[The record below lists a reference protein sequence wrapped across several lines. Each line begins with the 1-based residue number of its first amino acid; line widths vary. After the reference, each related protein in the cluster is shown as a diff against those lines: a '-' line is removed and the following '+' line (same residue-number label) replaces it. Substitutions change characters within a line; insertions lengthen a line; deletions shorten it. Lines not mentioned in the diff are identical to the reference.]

1 MGIFNSINIASTGM
15 SAQRLIAD
23 VIADNIANA
32 STTRTAEGG
41 PYRRSRVIMRPK
53 TEGPYWRSPFLPDM
67 MDNGPGQGVR
77 VVEIQK
83 DLTTKNRLVYDPTH
97 PDAITSGPQE
107 GYVEMP
113 NVDIVTEMV
122 DMIAASRA
130 YEANASII
138 DGSKAMFQRALDI
151 GGR

>member
-1 MGIFNSINIASTGM
+1 MGIFNSINIAGTGL
-15 SAQRLIAD
+15 SAERLRSD

-41 PYRRSRVIMRPK
+41 PFRRSRVIMRPRA
-53 TEGPYWRSPFLPDM
+53 EGPYWRSPFLPEN
-67 MDNGPGQGVR
+67 MDNRGGAGVR
-77 VVEIQK
+77 VAEIQK
-83 DLTTKNRLVYDPTH
+83 DNAKPRLVYDPTH
-97 PDAITSGPQE
+97 PDAIKDGSQA

-130 YEANASII
+130 YEANASVIE
-138 DGSKAMFQRALDI
+138 GSKAMFQRALEI
-151 GGR
+151 GSR

>member
-1 MGIFNSINIASTGM
+1 M
-15 SAQRLIAD
+15 SAERLRSD

-32 STTRTAEGG
+32 STTRTSEGG
-41 PYRRSRVIMRPK
+41 PYKRSRVVLRPRV
-53 TEGPYWRSPFLPDM
+53 EEPYWRSPFLPEM

-77 VVEIQK
+77 VMEIQK
-83 DLTTKNRLVYDPTH
+83 DTKTEGRFVYDPTH
-97 PDAITSGPQE
+97 PDAIRSGPRE

-138 DGSKAMFQRALDI
+138 DGSKAMFLKALEI